1 MRLISLRKLRSY
13 IMISLVIAIFIIA
26 LIPIFHLIISIIVEG
41 VIVISK
47 NFPMIFIDIRPIP
60 GSRDVGGIGPYIL
73 GSFILTAIASAISIP
88 MAIGAAIFTSEAISN
103 RERSLGRLTRLFSHM
118 LIEFPT
124 IIIGITIYGILTL
137 INNIFGVSIIPR
149 FSALSGVIALIL
161 IATPYIFSQIEYSLR
176 SVPVYIREAVYS
188 IGISRFKASI
198 ILLRYIK
205 SALLA
210 SIAIGISRM
219 LGETASLL
227 FTAFGS
233 DYYTYTDPQFLLRPI
248 GTLTLA
254 IYNFATS
261 PYENWID
268 LSWAA
273 AFVLLVIT
281 LSLFILSRI
290 IARR

>member
-1 MRLISLRKLRSY
+1 MKYSSIRKLKSY
-13 IMISLVIAIFIIA
+13 LMISLVIIVFIIA
-26 LIPIFHLIISIIVEG
+26 LIPVFHLIILIVVRGAMII
-41 VIVISK
+41 SR

-60 GSRDVGGIGPYIL
+60 GSKEIGGIGPYIF
-73 GSFILTAIASAISIP
+73 GSLLLTAMASLISIP
-88 MAIGAAIFTSEAISN
+88 IAICAAIFTSEAISS
-103 RERSLGRLTRLFSHM
+103 RERSLGRVTRLFSHM

-124 IIIGITIYGILTL
+124 IIVGIAVYGILTL
-137 INNIFGVSIIPR
+137 INNVFRVSIPR
-149 FSALSGVIALIL
+149 FSALSGIIALTL
-161 IATPYIFSQIEYSLR
+161 IATPYIFSQVEDSLKGI
-176 SVPVYIREAVYS
+176 PKYLKEAVYS
-188 IGISRFKASI
+188 VGISRFKASI
-198 ILLRYIK
+198 IFLRYIK

-210 SIAIGISRM
+210 SITIGISRM

-233 DYYTYTDPQFLLRPI
+233 DYYTYTDPQFILKPI

-273 AFVLLVIT
+273 AFILLILT
-281 LSLFILSRI
+281 LSLFILSRLI
-290 IARR
+290 VKR

>member
-1 MRLISLRKLRSY
+1 MKYNSIRKLKSHL
-13 IMISLVIAIFIIA
+13 MISLIIIIFIIA
-26 LIPIFHLIISIIVEG
+26 LIPVFHLIISIIVRG
-41 VIVISK
+41 AMVISR

-60 GSRDVGGIGPYIL
+60 GSKEIGGIGPYIF
-73 GSFILTAIASAISIP
+73 GSLLLTAIASAISIP
-88 MAIGAAIFTSEAISN
+88 IAIGAAIFTSEAISS
-103 RERSLGRLTRLFSHM
+103 RERSLGRITRLFSHM

-124 IIIGITIYGILTL
+124 IIIGIAIYGILTL
-137 INNIFGVSIIPR
+137 INNVFGVSIPR
-149 FSALSGVIALIL
+149 FSALSGVIALTL
-161 IATPYIFSQIEYSLR
+161 IATPYIFSQVEDSLKGI
-176 SVPVYIREAVYS
+176 PIYLREAVYS

-210 SIAIGISRM
+210 SITIGISRM

-233 DYYTYTDPQFLLRPI
+233 DYYTYTDPQFILKPI

-273 AFVLLVIT
+273 AFVLLILT
-281 LSLFILSRI
+281 LSLFILSRVI
-290 IARR
+290 VKR